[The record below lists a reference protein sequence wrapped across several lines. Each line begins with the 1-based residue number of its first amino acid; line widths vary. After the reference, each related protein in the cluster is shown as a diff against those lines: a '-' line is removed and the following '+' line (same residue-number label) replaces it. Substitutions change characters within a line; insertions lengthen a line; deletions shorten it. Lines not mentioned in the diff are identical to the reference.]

1 MLNRKGFPRSGIGHR
16 PRIHRASLLQ
26 DIPSRCAKRSFRLRQ
41 FGMTILFVTSSA
53 GDNSVSVPRPIIRRF
68 LSILSAC
75 VVAASILA
83 YLCSFFGAPV
93 DMIMPW
99 FIPVF
104 LGWMV
109 LLVHI
114 WAIEYPASR
123 KPSFAWKGF
132 ARGMPNWVAPLSW
145 ILQLFFIANFVW
157 LAVHFGM
164 GAPAIMDGQYVL
176 DSHGQILKVLTHAEY
191 FTLKEV
197 ELRTFAAL
205 MVFFYFVPMTYWWY
219 RRT

>member
-114 WAIEYPASR
+114 WAIDIRFQKTELRLEGICARYAELGRSLVVDTPA
-123 KPSFAWKGF
+123 
-132 ARGMPNWVAPLSW
+132 V
-145 ILQLFFIANFVW
+145 FIANFVW